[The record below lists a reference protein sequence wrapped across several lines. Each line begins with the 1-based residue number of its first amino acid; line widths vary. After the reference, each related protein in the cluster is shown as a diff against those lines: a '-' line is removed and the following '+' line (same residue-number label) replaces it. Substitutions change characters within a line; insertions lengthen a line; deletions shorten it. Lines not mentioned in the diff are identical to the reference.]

1 MIRFNHVYKSF
12 GKLDVL
18 IDIDIELTMGKVVAL
33 IGPNASGKT
42 TFIKSIL
49 GMVIP
54 DRGSITFD
62 NQLMSGNCLY
72 RRQIGYMP
80 QIGRYPENMRIQQ
93 VVDMISDI
101 SPSMAGRDEELM
113 ETFKLKAIGQKFM
126 RTLSGG
132 TRQKVSAALAFMTN
146 APVLILDEPTAGLDP
161 LCAEQLKQKIMQ
173 EKEQGKLIII
183 SSHVLSELEAFATD
197 ILYLADGHV
206 HAYRPIDQLL
216 EETNSTS
223 VSSAILQLMQQHDG
237 NW

>member
-1 MIRFNHVYKSF
+1 MIQLNHVCKSF

-18 IDIDIELTMGKVVAL
+18 KDIHLELPMGKVVAL

-54 DRGSITFD
+54 DKGDIRFN
-62 NQLMSGNCLY
+62 NQNIAGKCQY
-72 RRQIGYMP
+72 REQIGYMP

-93 VVDMISDI
+93 VFEMISDLY
-101 SPSMAGRDEELM
+101 PVNTAMDRDM
-113 ETFKLKAIGQKFM
+113 IETYQLESIGQKFM

-132 TRQKVSAALAFMTN
+132 TRQKVSAALAFMVN

-161 LCAEQLKQKIMQ
+161 LSAEQLKQKILL
-173 EKEQGKLIII
+173 EKEKGKLIII

-197 ILYLADGHV
+197 ILYLADGRV
-206 HAYRPIDQLL
+206 HTYRPIEQLL
-216 EETNSTS
+216 AETKSAS
-223 VSSAILQLMQQHDG
+223 VGKAILQLMQQHEG
-237 NW
+237 NS